1 MSTGPHNPPHPSP
14 DDAPAAG
21 VNIAPGLNIPGVSLR
36 WSFSRSAGP
45 GGQNVNK
52 LATKAELRV
61 SLSDLPIRPRAI
73 TRLRGLAGRR
83 VIGAEMIVDAEGHSH
98 TVGGELVLTSESER
112 SQGRN
117 KSECLDKLREL
128 LVEAMAEPKI
138 RRKTRPTRGSVQRRI
153 ESKKHRGDIKQRRQR
168 PHD

>member
-1 MSTGPHNPPHPSP
+1 MSTGLHNPMPDESP
-14 DDAPAAG
+14 GEGA
-21 VNIAPGLNIPGVSLR
+21 NIAPGVSVPGGVLR
-36 WSFSRSAGP
+36 WAFSRSAGP

-52 LATKAELRV
+52 LSTKAELRV
-61 SLSDLPIRPRAI
+61 SLNDLPMRARAI
-73 TRLRGLAGRR
+73 SRLRGLAGRR
-83 VIGAEMIVDAEGHSH
+83 IIGAESVVDAEGRSH
-98 TVGGELVLTSESER
+98 AVGGELVLTSESER

-128 LVEAMAEPKI
+128 LVEAMAAPKI
-138 RRKTRPTRGSVQRRI
+138 RRKTRPTRGSVQLRI